1 MKTLKSSALLLV
13 AGLCGS
19 TLTVSGLTPAEA
31 EARVKMD
38 DATVTFLEHLCDD
51 HGGRLSGSAANEA
64 ALADLEA
71 ELRSLGLDP
80 IRETFP
86 MPGWVR
92 QEDSVTMLTPVHREL
107 RVLGLS
113 YLEPAGPLSGPVV
126 DLGRGSEEEF
136 AELDIPAGAI
146 GLFGPS
152 SRGRAGD
159 VGKRAMEHDMAGLMF
174 INRVNGGQLLA
185 RTGGFHGKPLPLPIF
200 SITQEEGFWM
210 RRLIARDQPVEV
222 GLQARSFNK
231 PVEVD
236 NLRVRIPGK
245 TDEVVLVGG
254 HFDSWENGQGAIDN
268 GLGVAQLLAL
278 ARVLRD
284 AELERTVEL
293 VWYNGEEQGLWGS
306 RYTAFEG
313 VDAQNPPAVMINLDM
328 VGVPIGVNAM
338 GHDDLV
344 PILDWWNE
352 SRGEDQ
358 LEQGVHN
365 KSWMASDHTPYQV
378 NGVRV
383 VTFYAPIPQERV
395 RYYHDFADTFDK
407 LTPEIIKNSSGVIA
421 SLVVELANAPDL
433 PTGRVPDDE
442 VAAMLKAAKLEPRL
456 RGVGMWRFGDE
467 E

>member
-1 MKTLKSSALLLV
+1 MKTNSAKLLTTVLV
-13 AGLCGS
+13 A
-19 TLTVSGLTPAEA
+19 LTALTSSSFGLTPAEA
-31 EARVKMD
+31 EARVKTD
-38 DATVTFLEHLCDD
+38 DATVTFLEQLCDD
-51 HGGRLSGSAANEA
+51 HGGRLSGSAANVA

-71 ELRSLGLDP
+71 ELRALGLEP

-92 QEDSVTMLTPVHREL
+92 QDDTLTMIAPVHREM
-107 RVLGLS
+107 RALGLS
-113 YLEPAGPLSGPVV
+113 YMDPAGPLNGPVI
-126 DLGRGSEEEF
+126 DLGAGAPEDFEQE
-136 AELDIPAGAI
+136 IPAGAI

-152 SRGRAGD
+152 SRGRAGA
-159 VGKRAMEHDMAGLMF
+159 VGQRAAEHGMAGLMF
-174 INRVNGGQLLA
+174 INRVGGGQLLA
-185 RTGGFHGKPLPLPIF
+185 RTGSFHGDPLPLPIF

-210 RRLIARDQPVEV
+210 RRLIARGEPVEV

-245 TDEVVLVGG
+245 SDETVLVGG
-254 HFDSWENGQGAIDN
+254 HFDSWEKGQGAIDN

-284 AELERTVEL
+284 ADLERTVEL

-306 RYTAFEG
+306 RYAAEQG
-313 VDAQNPPAVMINLDM
+313 ADAKNPPAVMINLDM

-344 PILDWWNE
+344 TLLDWWNE
-352 SRGEDQ
+352 SRGEGM
-358 LEQGVHN
+358 LEQGVTN
-365 KSWMASDHTPYQV
+365 KTWMASDHTPYQV

-383 VTFYAPIPQERV
+383 ITFYAPIPQESV

-407 LTPEIIKNSSGVIA
+407 LTPALIKDSAGVVA

-433 PTGRVPDDE
+433 PSGLVPLDQVE
-442 VAAMLKAAKLEPRL
+442 EMLKGAKLEERL
-456 RGVGMWRFGDE
+456 KGSGLWKF
-467 E
+467 

>member
-1 MKTLKSSALLLV
+1 MKIPPSKVLLPAWVALLALSPPSF
-13 AGLCGS
+13 A
-19 TLTVSGLTPAEA
+19 LTPAEA
-31 EARVKMD
+31 EARVKAD

-64 ALADLEA
+64 AMVDLEA
-71 ELRSLGLDP
+71 ELRRLGLEP
-80 IRETFP
+80 VRETFP

-92 QEDSVTMLTPVHREL
+92 QDDSVTMLTPVHREL
-107 RVLGLS
+107 RALGLS
-113 YLEPAGPLSGPVV
+113 YLEPTGPLSGPVV
-126 DLGRGSEEEF
+126 DLGQGAPEDFEQE
-136 AELDIPAGAI
+136 IPPGAI

-159 VGKRAMEHDMAGLMF
+159 VGQRAIEHGMAGLLF
-174 INRVNGGQLLA
+174 INRVDGGQLLA
-185 RTGGFHGKPLPLPIF
+185 RTGGFHGEPLPLPIF

-210 RRLIARDQPVEV
+210 RRLLARGEPVEV
-222 GLQARSFNK
+222 GLQTRSFNK
-231 PVEVD
+231 PIEVD

-245 TDEVVLVGG
+245 SAETVLVGG
-254 HFDSWENGQGAIDN
+254 HFDSWEKGQGAIDN

-284 AELERTVEL
+284 ADLDRTVEL

-306 RYTAFEG
+306 RFA
-313 VDAQNPPAVMINLDM
+313 VDQGADAKNPPAVMLNLDM

-344 PILDWWNE
+344 TLLDWWNE
-352 SRGEDQ
+352 TRGEGR
-358 LEQGVHN
+358 LEQGVTN
-365 KSWMASDHTPYQV
+365 KTWMASDHTPYQV

-383 VTFYAPIPQERV
+383 ITFYAPIRQESV

-407 LTPEIIKNSSGVIA
+407 LTPELIKDSAGVVA

-433 PTGRVPDDE
+433 PSGLVPEDQVE
-442 VAAMLKAAKLEPRL
+442 AMLKEAKLEERL
-456 RGVGMWRFGDE
+456 KGSGLWKF
-467 E
+467 

>member
-1 MKTLKSSALLLV
+1 MKTLKIPTCLLV
-13 AGLCGS
+13 AGLVGS
-19 TLTVSGLTPAEA
+19 ALSASGLTPAEA
-31 EARVKMD
+31 EARVKQD

-51 HGGRLSGSAANEA
+51 HGGRLSGSAANSA

-71 ELRSLGLDP
+71 ALRDLGLDP

-92 QEDSVTMLTPVHREL
+92 QDDTLTMLAPVHREM
-107 RVLGLS
+107 RALGLS
-113 YLEPAGPLSGPVV
+113 YMDPAGPLSGPVV
-126 DLGRGSEEEF
+126 DLGKGSEEEF
-136 AELDIPAGAI
+136 AALEIPPGAI

-159 VGKRAMEHDMAGLMF
+159 VGARALEHGMGGLMF

-185 RTGGFHGKPLPLPIF
+185 RTGGFHGEPLPLPIF

-210 RRLIARDQPVEV
+210 RRLLARGESVEV
-222 GLQARSFNK
+222 GLQARSFNQ
-231 PVEVD
+231 PVHVD
-236 NLRVRIPGK
+236 NLRVRIPGR
-245 TDEVVLVGG
+245 TEETVLVGG
-254 HFDSWENGQGAIDN
+254 HFDSWEKGQGAIDN

-284 AELERTVEL
+284 ADLERTVEL

-306 RYTAFEG
+306 RYAVEEG
-313 VDAQNPPAVMINLDM
+313 ADAQNPPSVMLNLDM

-344 PILDWWNE
+344 PLLDWWNE
-352 SRGEDQ
+352 ARGEEK
-358 LEQGVHN
+358 LEQGVTN
-365 KSWMASDHTPYQV
+365 KTWMASDHTPYQV
-378 NGVRV
+378 HGIRV
-383 VTFYAPIPQERV
+383 ITFYAPIPSESV

-407 LTPEIIKNSSGVIA
+407 LTPEIIKDSSGVIA

-433 PTGRVPDDE
+433 PSGLVPDDE
-442 VAAMLKAAKLEPRL
+442 VEAMLKGAKLEERL
-456 RGVGMWRFGDE
+456 RGSGLWKF
-467 E
+467 

>member
-1 MKTLKSSALLLV
+1 MTTLKTSSLLLALLTV
-13 AGLCGS
+13 A
-19 TLTVSGLTPAEA
+19 VSASFALTPAEA
-31 EARVKMD
+31 EARVKLD

-51 HGGRLSGSAANEA
+51 HGGRLSGSEANEA

-71 ELRSLGLDP
+71 ELRGLGLEP
-80 IRETFP
+80 TRETFP

-92 QEDSVTMLTPVHREL
+92 QDDSLTMIKPVHREM
-107 RVLGLS
+107 RALGLS
-113 YLEPAGPLSGPVV
+113 YMDPSGPLSGPVV
-126 DLGRGSEEEF
+126 DLGAGAPEDF
-136 AELDIPAGAI
+136 AQEIPPGAI

-152 SRGRAGD
+152 SRGRAGA
-159 VGKRAMEHDMAGLMF
+159 VGERAAEHGMAGLMF

-185 RTGGFHGKPLPLPIF
+185 RTGGFHGDPLPLPIF

-210 RRLIARDQPVEV
+210 RRLLARGEPVEV

-231 PVEVD
+231 PIEVD

-245 TDEVVLVGG
+245 SEETVLVGG

-284 AELERTVEL
+284 ADLERTVEL

-306 RYTAFEG
+306 RHAIESG
-313 VDAQNPPAVMINLDM
+313 VDAKSPPAVMINLDM

-344 PILDWWNE
+344 PLLDWWNE
-352 SRGEDQ
+352 SRGDDY

-378 NGVRV
+378 HGVRV
-383 VTFYAPIPQERV
+383 ITFYAPILQESV

-407 LTPEIIKNSSGVIA
+407 LTPELIKDSAAVVA

-433 PTGRVPDDE
+433 PSGVVPDAE
-442 VAAMLKAAKLEPRL
+442 VAAMLSEAKLEERL
-456 RGVGMWRFGDE
+456 KGSGLWRF
-467 E
+467 

>member
-1 MKTLKSSALLLV
+1 MKNKTTFLFIGAMSFLLV
-13 AGLCGS
+13 SLP
-19 TLTVSGLTPAEA
+19 VHGLTPAEA
-31 EARVKMD
+31 EALVRAD
-38 DATVTFLEHLCDD
+38 DVPVTFLEHLCDD

-64 ALADLEA
+64 ALADLED
-71 ELRSLGLDP
+71 ELRALGLEP
-80 IRETFP
+80 VRETFP

-92 QEDSVTMLTPVHREL
+92 KEDTLTMLAPVRREM
-107 RVLGLS
+107 RALGLS
-113 YLEPAGPLSGPVV
+113 YVQPTGPLNGPVV
-126 DLGRGSEEEF
+126 DLGAGAPEDFERDF
-136 AELDIPAGAI
+136 PAGAI

-159 VGKRAMEHDMAGLMF
+159 VAKRAMEHDFAGLMF

-185 RTGGFHGKPLPLPIF
+185 RTGGFQGEPLPLPIF

-210 RRLIARDQPVEV
+210 RRLIAREVPVEV
-222 GLQARSFNK
+222 GLQVRSFNQ
-231 PVEVD
+231 PIEVD
-236 NLRVRIPGK
+236 NLRVRIPGR
-245 TDEVVLVGG
+245 TDETVLVGG

-268 GLGVAQLLAL
+268 GLGVTQLLAL

-284 AELERTVEL
+284 ADLERSVEL

-306 RYTAFEG
+306 RFAAGEG
-313 VDAQNPPAVMINLDM
+313 ADRKNPPSVMLNLDM
-328 VGVPIGVNAM
+328 CGVPIGVNAM

-352 SRGEDQ
+352 TRGEGQ
-358 LEQGVHN
+358 LEQGVSN
-365 KSWMASDHTPYQV
+365 KSWMGSDHIPYQI

-383 VTFYAPIPQERV
+383 ITFYAPIPQERV

-433 PTGRVPDDE
+433 PTGRVTDDDL
-442 VAAMLKAAKLEPRL
+442 AALIADAKMEPRL
-456 RGVGMWRFGDE
+456 RAVDMWPFDDE
-467 E
+467 

>member
-1 MKTLKSSALLLV
+1 MKTNSSKLLTTVLV
-13 AGLCGS
+13 A
-19 TLTVSGLTPAEA
+19 LTALTPAVFALTPAEA
-31 EARVKMD
+31 ETRVKAD
-38 DATVTFLEHLCDD
+38 DATVTFLEYLCDD

-64 ALADLEA
+64 AMADLEA
-71 ELRSLGLDP
+71 ELRALGLEP
-80 IRETFP
+80 TRETFP

-92 QEDSVTMLTPVHREL
+92 QDDTLTMLAPVHREM
-107 RVLGLS
+107 RALGLS
-113 YLEPAGPLSGPVV
+113 YLEPSGPLNGPVV
-126 DLGRGSEEEF
+126 DLGAGSPEEF
-136 AELDIPAGAI
+136 AKLEIPNGAL

-159 VGKRAMEHDMAGLMF
+159 VGARAIEHGMAGLMF
-174 INRVNGGQLLA
+174 INRVDGGQLLA
-185 RTGGFHGKPLPLPIF
+185 RTGGFHGEPLPLPIF

-210 RRLIARDQPVEV
+210 RRLIARGESVEV
-222 GLQARSFNK
+222 GMQTRSFNK

-245 TDEVVLVGG
+245 SAETVLVGG
-254 HFDSWENGQGAIDN
+254 HFDSWEKGQGAIDN

-306 RYTAFEG
+306 RYAVEEG
-313 VDAQNPPAVMINLDM
+313 ADAKNPPAVMINLDM

-338 GHDDLV
+338 GHEDL
-344 PILDWWNE
+344 ITLLDWWNE
-352 SRGEDQ
+352 SRGEGR
-358 LEQGVHN
+358 LEQGVTN
-365 KSWMASDHTPYQV
+365 VPWMASDHTPYQV

-383 VTFYAPIPQERV
+383 ITFYAPIRQESV

-407 LTPEIIKNSSGVIA
+407 LTPELIKDSAGVVA

-433 PTGRVPDDE
+433 PAGLVPDDE
-442 VAAMLKAAKLEPRL
+442 VEAMLREAKLEERL
-456 RGVGMWRFGDE
+456 KGSGLWKF
-467 E
+467 

>member
-1 MKTLKSSALLLV
+1 MKTMKTCAFLLAVGLAGSAQSLV
-13 AGLCGS
+13 
-19 TLTVSGLTPAEA
+19 GLTPAEA
-31 EARVKMD
+31 EARVKSD

-71 ELRSLGLDP
+71 ELRSLGLEP
-80 IRETFP
+80 TRETFS

-92 QEDSVTMLTPVHREL
+92 HEDTLTMIAPVHRKM
-107 RVLGLS
+107 RALGLS
-113 YLEPAGPLSGPVV
+113 YMQPTGPLNGPVV
-126 DLGRGSEEEF
+126 DLGRGAPEDFQQE
-136 AELDIPAGAI
+136 IPEGAI

-152 SRGRAGD
+152 ARGRAGD
-159 VGKRAMEHDMAGLMF
+159 VGKQALEHNMAGLMF
-174 INRVNGGQLLA
+174 INRMNGGQLLA
-185 RTGGFHGKPLPLPIF
+185 RTGGFHGEPLPLPIF
-200 SITQEEGFWM
+200 TITQEEGFWM
-210 RRLIARDQPVEV
+210 RRLIARDVPVEV
-222 GLQARSFNK
+222 GLHARSFNK

-236 NLRVRIPGK
+236 NLRVRIPGR
-245 TDEVVLVGG
+245 TDETVMVGG

-284 AELERTVEL
+284 ANLERTVEL

-306 RYTAFEG
+306 RHAVAQG
-313 VDAQNPPAVMINLDM
+313 ADAQNPPAVMLNLDM

-344 PILDWWNE
+344 PLLDWWNE
-352 SRGEDQ
+352 ARGEGR
-358 LEQGVHN
+358 LEQGVTN
-365 KSWMASDHTPYQV
+365 KTWMASDHTPYQV

-383 VTFYAPIPQERV
+383 ITFYAPIPPESV

-407 LTPEIIKNSSGVIA
+407 LTPELIKDSAGIIA

-433 PTGRVPDDE
+433 PSGKLPDEE
-442 VAAMLKAAKLEPRL
+442 VKALMQGAKLEERL
-456 RGVGMWRFGDE
+456 RGVGLWKF
-467 E
+467 

>member
-1 MKTLKSSALLLV
+1 MNTNPSKILTSGLV
-13 AGLCGS
+13 ALM
-19 TLTVSGLTPAEA
+19 TLIPSGFALTPAEA
-31 EARVKMD
+31 EALVKAD

-71 ELRSLGLDP
+71 ELRELGLDP
-80 IRETFP
+80 VRETFP

-92 QEDSVTMLTPVHREL
+92 QDDTLTMLAPVHREM
-107 RVLGLS
+107 RAIGLS
-113 YLEPAGPLSGPVV
+113 YLEPAGPLNGPVV
-126 DLGRGSEEEF
+126 DLGAGAPEDFVKLE
-136 AELDIPAGAI
+136 IPEGAI

-152 SRGRAGD
+152 SRGRAGA
-159 VGKRAMEHDMAGLMF
+159 VGERAREHGMAGLMF
-174 INRVNGGQLLA
+174 INRVGGGQLLA

-210 RRLIARDQPVEV
+210 RRLIARGEPVEV
-222 GLQARSFNK
+222 GLQTQSFNK

-245 TDEVVLVGG
+245 TDETVLVGG
-254 HFDSWENGQGAIDN
+254 HFDSWEKGQGAIDN

-284 AELERTVEL
+284 ADLERTVEL

-306 RYTAFEG
+306 RHAVDQG
-313 VDAQNPPAVMINLDM
+313 ADAQNPPAVMLNLDM

-344 PILDWWNE
+344 PLLDWWNE
-352 SRGEDQ
+352 NRGEGM
-358 LEQGVHN
+358 LEQGVTN
-365 KSWMASDHTPYQV
+365 KTWMASDHTPYQV

-383 VTFYAPIPQERV
+383 ITFYAPIPSESV

-407 LTPEIIKNSSGVIA
+407 LTPEIIKDSSGVIA

-433 PTGRVPDDE
+433 PSGLVPDDE
-442 VAAMLKAAKLEPRL
+442 VEAMLKGAKLEERL
-456 RGVGMWRFGDE
+456 RGSGLWKF
-467 E
+467 

>member
-1 MKTLKSSALLLV
+1 MKTNSSQILTSSLIVLIAL
-13 AGLCGS
+13 APS
-19 TLTVSGLTPAEA
+19 SFALTPAEA
-31 EARVKMD
+31 EARVKQD
-38 DATVTFLEHLCDD
+38 DATVTFLEYLCDD

-71 ELRSLGLDP
+71 ALRELGLDP

-92 QEDSVTMLTPVHREL
+92 QDDTLTMLAPVHREM
-107 RVLGLS
+107 RAIGLS
-113 YLEPAGPLSGPVV
+113 YLEPTGPLNGPVV
-126 DLGRGSEEEF
+126 DLGAGAPEDF
-136 AELDIPAGAI
+136 AKLEIPAGAI

-152 SRGRAGD
+152 SRGRAGA
-159 VGKRAMEHDMAGLMF
+159 VGQRALEHGMAGLMF
-174 INRVNGGQLLA
+174 INRVGGGQLLA

-210 RRLIARDQPVEV
+210 RRLIARGEPVEV
-222 GLQARSFNK
+222 GLQTRSFNK

-236 NLRVRIPGK
+236 NLRVRIQGK
-245 TDEVVLVGG
+245 TDETVLVGG
-254 HFDSWENGQGAIDN
+254 HFDSWEKGQGAIDN

-284 AELERTVEL
+284 ADLERTVEL

-306 RYTAFEG
+306 RYAVAEG
-313 VDAQNPPAVMINLDM
+313 ADAKNPPAVMLNLDM

-338 GHDDLV
+338 GHDELV
-344 PILDWWNE
+344 PLLDWWNE
-352 SRGEDQ
+352 NRGEGR
-358 LEQGVHN
+358 LEQGVTN
-365 KSWMASDHTPYQV
+365 TTWMASDHTPYQV

-383 VTFYAPIPQERV
+383 ITFYAPIPQESV

-407 LTPEIIKNSSGVIA
+407 LTPEIIKDSSGVIA

-433 PTGRVPDDE
+433 PSGLVPEADVE
-442 VAAMLKAAKLEPRL
+442 EMLKAAKLEERL
-456 RGVGMWRFGDE
+456 RGSGLWKF
-467 E
+467 